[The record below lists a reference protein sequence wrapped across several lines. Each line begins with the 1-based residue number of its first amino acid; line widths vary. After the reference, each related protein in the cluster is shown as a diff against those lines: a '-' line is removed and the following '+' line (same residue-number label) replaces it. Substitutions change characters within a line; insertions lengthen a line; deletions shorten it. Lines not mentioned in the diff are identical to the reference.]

1 MEPFEPGRR
10 ILIGPGPSDVP
21 ERVLKAMAIP
31 LVSHLDPAFWRL
43 MGQITSLLRELF
55 QTGNEVTFP
64 VSGSGTAGM
73 ETCFANLLEPGDT
86 AVIGV
91 CGVFGARMAEMAKRC
106 GARVV
111 TVPGEWGEIVDPG
124 AMARAIGSAR
134 PKIAAIVHAET
145 STGVHQPI
153 PEIAAAAHDAGALLV
168 LDCVTSLGGLPVAID
183 GWGVDAAFSGT
194 QKCLSCPPG
203 LSPVT
208 FSDRAMDAAR
218 ARRAPLP
225 TFNLDLLPL
234 AEYWCGSRAY
244 HHTAPVS
251 LNFAL
256 YEALRIVFEE
266 GMEKRFLRHRR
277 VHEMLQA
284 GLSDLGLEL
293 SANPGHRL
301 PMLNAVRIPDG
312 VDDAAVRRALL
323 EDHGIEIG
331 SGLGPL
337 KGKIWRVGL
346 MGASA
351 TELHVSRFL
360 AGIRMLLSR

>member
-10 ILIGPGPSDVP
+10 ILMGPGPSDVP
-21 ERVLKAMAIP
+21 ERVLKAMATP
-31 LVSHLDPAFWRL
+31 LVSHLDPEFHELIEKIVSGLRRL
-43 MGQITSLLRELF
+43 FVTE
-55 QTGNEVTFP
+55 NEVTFP
-64 VSGSGTAGM
+64 VSASGTAGM

-91 CGVFGARMAEMAKRC
+91 CGVFGSRMAEMAKRC

-111 TVPGEWGEIVDPG
+111 TVTGEWGDLVDPI
-124 AMARAIGSAR
+124 AMVQAIYEEK
-134 PKIAAIVHAET
+134 PKVAAIVHAET
-145 STGVHQPI
+145 STGIWQPI
-153 PEIAAAAHDAGALLV
+153 EVIAAAARAAGALFV
-168 LDCVTSLGGLPVAID
+168 LDCVTSLGGCPVRID
-183 GWGVDAAFSGT
+183 EWGVDAAYSGT

-208 FSDRAMDAAR
+208 FSARAMDAVR
-218 ARRAPLP
+218 ARKAPLP
-225 TFNLDLLPL
+225 TFNLDVLPL

-251 LNFAL
+251 MNFAL

-266 GMEKRFLRHRR
+266 GLERRFTRHRR
-277 VHEMLQA
+277 VHEMLSA
-284 GLSDLGLEL
+284 GLDDLGLEL
-293 SANPGHRL
+293 SANPEHRL
-301 PMLNAVRIPDG
+301 WMLNAVRIPEG

-323 EDHGIEIG
+323 EDYGIEIG

-337 KGKIWRVGL
+337 AGKIWRVGL

-351 TELHVSRFL
+351 TELHVSQFL
-360 AGIRMLLSR
+360 SAMKAII